1 MKKEIKIFI
10 VGGAR
15 GIGVYTSL
23 KKKYVEV
30 RYFRNE
36 EDCIAAVHLNPDI
49 LIVDENLKKS
59 DSMQFLCSIKAMSNA
74 HILFLSKD
82 RHFNH
87 VRKAFKYG
95 ASDYVLKDSY
105 LYYSVHQFINR
116 VLRQTNHL
124 THDISSYDCRQKSAF
139 SLSHPVKFRL
149 YQWFTHP

>member
-1 MKKEIKIFI
+1 MKKEIKIFV

-36 EDCIAAVHLNPDI
+36 EDCIGAIHLNPDI
-49 LIVDENLKKS
+49 LIVDEDLKES
-59 DSMQFLCSIKAMSNA
+59 DPMQFLSSIKDLSNA
-74 HILFLSKD
+74 HVLFLSKD
-82 RHFNH
+82 KHFNH
-87 VRKAFKYG
+87 IRKAFTSG

-116 VLRQTNHL
+116 VLRQTNGL
-124 THDISSYDCRQKSAF
+124 THDISSYDCREESAF
-139 SLSHPVKFRL
+139 RLIHPVKFRL